1 MNESPDRA
9 PKAGEVVKP
18 GIAGGGSTAPA
29 PAAPRGDGRNRA
41 GLTKAEYDGA
51 KTTLC
56 PGCGHNAIT
65 AAIIQAAYEAAL
77 EPARVAKL
85 SGIGCS
91 SKTPAYF
98 MAHSHGFNAVH
109 GRMPSIATGV
119 RAANRELLLIG
130 VSGDGDTAS
139 IGLGQFCHLVRRN
152 VPVVYVIENNGVYGL
167 TKGQFSA
174 TADIGST
181 MKGGKVNDLMPIDCC
196 AIAIE
201 LGCGFVARS
210 FSGDQKQL
218 RPLLKAAFAHR
229 GTAVLDVISPCVTFA
244 DHEGSTK
251 SYAAVKEHDAPLH
264 DIDYV
269 PYYEDIH
276 VDYEP
281 GTTREVRMPDGSHIV
296 LKKLAEDYDPS
307 SRENALVVL
316 QAARREQKLLTGLFY
331 VDPEQLPFEEEL
343 ALVESPLAA
352 LPLERV
358 RPPRAVLESIME
370 QLRTGKGVTASGGGG
385 R

>member
-1 MNESPDRA
+1 VSETQ
-9 PKAGEVVKP
+9 
-18 GIAGGGSTAPA
+18 TAA
-29 PAAPRGDGRNRA
+29 RNRA
-41 GLTKAEYDGA
+41 GLTRADYDGS

-65 AAIIQAAYEAAL
+65 AGIIQAAFEANL
-77 EPARVAKL
+77 EPHRVAKL

-98 MAHSHGFNAVH
+98 LGHSHGFNAVH

-119 RAANRELLLIG
+119 RMANRDLVLIG

-152 VPVVYVIENNGVYGL
+152 VPVVYIIENNGVYGL

-174 TADIGST
+174 TADVGST
-181 MKGGKVNDLMPIDCC
+181 QKAGTVNELMPIDCC
-196 AIAIE
+196 AIAIQ

-218 RPLLKAAFAHR
+218 RVLLKAAFAHR

-251 SYAAVKEHDAPLH
+251 SYAYVKEHDAPLH
-264 DIDYV
+264 GIDFV
-269 PYYEDIH
+269 PYYEDIT

-281 GTTREVRMPDGSHIV
+281 GTTREVRMPDGSHIY
-296 LKKLAEDYDPS
+296 LKKLDTDYDPTQ
-307 SRENALVVL
+307 RENAMAALHEAERERKLV
-316 QAARREQKLLTGLFY
+316 TGLLY
-331 VDPEQLPFEEEL
+331 VNPEAVPYEDEMK
-343 ALVESPLAA
+343 LVDEPLAR
-352 LPLERV
+352 LPLEVV
-358 RPPRAVLESIME
+358 RPPRAALDKIME
-370 QLRTGKGVTASGGGG
+370 SYRVGSVVAAAGGG
-385 R
+385 

>member
-1 MNESPDRA
+1 MSA
-9 PKAGEVVKP
+9 
-18 GIAGGGSTAPA
+18 T
-29 PAAPRGDGRNRA
+29 PAAPAGQPTNRIGLTRGD
-41 GLTKAEYDGA
+41 YDGS

-65 AAIIQAAYEAAL
+65 GGIIQAAYEAGL
-77 EPARVAKL
+77 EPHRVAKL

-98 MAHSHGFNAVH
+98 LGHSHGFNAVH

-119 RAANRELLLIG
+119 SAANRDLTLIG

-139 IGLGQFCHLVRRN
+139 IGLGQFMHLVRRN
-152 VPVVYVIENNGVYGL
+152 VPVVYIVENNGVYGL

-174 TADIGST
+174 TADVGST
-181 MKGGKVNDLMPIDCC
+181 RKGGEANRMMPVDLC
-196 AIAIE
+196 ALAIE

-244 DHEGSTK
+244 DHEGSSK

-264 DIDYV
+264 DIEYV
-269 PYYEDIH
+269 PYFEDIT

-281 GTTREVRMPDGSHIV
+281 GTTREVQMPDGSHIV
-296 LKKLAEDYDPS
+296 LKKLADDYDPTDPVRAWQAIHEARTELKLVTGLLYVNPS
-307 SRENALVVL
+307 SR
-316 QAARREQKLLTGLFY
+316 
-331 VDPEQLPFEEEL
+331 PFEEEL
-343 ALVESPLAA
+343 ALIEAPLVS

-358 RPPRAVLESIME
+358 RPSREVLAEVMRSYAE
-370 QLRTGKGVTASGGGG
+370 GTVAAAAGGG
-385 R
+385 

>member
-1 MNESPDRA
+1 MSETP
-9 PKAGEVVKP
+9 V
-18 GIAGGGSTAPA
+18 AGGPA
-29 PAAPRGDGRNRA
+29 KNRI
-41 GLTKAEYDGA
+41 GLTRADYDGS

-65 AAIIQAAYEAAL
+65 SAIIQAAYDAAL
-77 EPARVAKL
+77 EPANVAKL

-98 MAHSHGFNAVH
+98 LGHSHGFNAVH

-119 RAANRELLLIG
+119 RVANRELLLIG

-152 VPVVYVIENNGVYGL
+152 VPVVYIIENNGVYGL

-174 TADIGST
+174 TADVGST
-181 MKGGKVNDLMPIDCC
+181 MKGGQANELLPIDCC

-210 FSGDQKQL
+210 FSGDLKQL
-218 RPLLKAAFAHR
+218 RPLLRAAFAHR

-251 SYAAVKEHDAPLH
+251 SYAYVKEHDAPLH
-264 DIDYV
+264 SIDFV
-269 PYYEDIH
+269 PYFEDIQ

-281 GTTREVRMPDGSHIV
+281 GTTREVTMPDGSRLY
-296 LKKLAEDYDPS
+296 LKKLAADYDAT
-307 SRENALVVL
+307 SREHALGAL
-316 QAARREQKLLTGLFY
+316 WESRRERKILTGLLY
-331 VDPEQLPFEEEL
+331 VDPNQTPFEDEL
-343 ALVESPLAA
+343 GLVDTPLAA

-358 RPPRAVLESIME
+358 RPPRQVLEEIME
-370 QLRTGKGVTASGGGG
+370 QLKTGKG
-385 R
+385 

>member
-1 MNESPDRA
+1 MTEISR
-9 PKAGEVVKP
+9 P
-18 GIAGGGSTAPA
+18 GAAAGGPPA
-29 PAAPRGDGRNRA
+29 GANRA
-41 GLTKAEYDGA
+41 GLKRADYDGA

-65 AAIIQAAYEAAL
+65 AAIIQAAYEASL
-77 EPARVAKL
+77 EPHGVAKL

-98 MAHSHGFNAVH
+98 LGQSHSFNAVH
-109 GRMPSIATGV
+109 GRMPTIATGV
-119 RAANRELLLIG
+119 RAANRELLLLG

-139 IGLGQFCHLVRRN
+139 IGLGHFCHLVRRN
-152 VPVVYVIENNGVYGL
+152 VPVVYIIENNGVYGL

-174 TADIGST
+174 TADVGST
-181 MKGGKVNDLMPIDCC
+181 MKRGQVNELMPIDCC
-196 AIAIE
+196 ALAIE

-229 GTAVLDVISPCVTFA
+229 GTAVIDVVSPCVTFA

-251 SYAAVKEHDAPLH
+251 SYAYVKEHDAPLH
-264 DIDYV
+264 GIDFVPYFEDID
-269 PYYEDIH
+269 

-281 GTTREVRMPDGSHIV
+281 GTTREVGMPDGSRI
-296 LKKLAEDYDPS
+296 LLTKLAADYEPT
-307 SRENALVVL
+307 SREHAQRALWE
-316 QAARREQKLLTGLFY
+316 ARAGRKVLTGLLY
-331 VDPEQLPFEEEL
+331 VEPEQTPFEDDL
-343 ALVESPLAA
+343 GLIDAPLAS

-358 RPPRAVLESIME
+358 RPPRSALEEIME
-370 QLRTGKGVTASGGGG
+370 QMKTGRDPSAAEGGG
-385 R
+385 

>member
-1 MNESPDRA
+1 MTLTPANPTET
-9 PKAGEVVKP
+9 GGP
-18 GIAGGGSTAPA
+18 GGN
-29 PAAPRGDGRNRA
+29 RNRV
-41 GLTKAEYDGA
+41 GLTKADYDGS

-65 AAIIQAAYEAAL
+65 GAIIQAAFEFGL
-77 EPARVAKL
+77 EPHRVAKL

-98 MAHSHGFNAVH
+98 LGNSHGFNAVH

-119 RAANRELLLIG
+119 SVANQSLSLIG

-152 VPVVYVIENNGVYGL
+152 VPVVYIIENNGVYGL

-174 TADIGST
+174 TADVGST
-181 MKGGKVNDLMPIDCC
+181 RKGGDINELIPIDCC
-196 AIAIE
+196 ALAIE

-210 FSGDQKQL
+210 FSGDPKQL

-264 DIDYV
+264 DIDYI
-269 PYYEDIH
+269 PYYEDIT
-276 VDYEP
+276 VEYEP

-296 LKKLAEDYDPS
+296 LKKLAEDYDAT
-307 SRENALVVL
+307 SRERAMLTL
-316 QAARREQKLLTGLFY
+316 YEARREQRLVTGLLF
-331 VDPEQLPFEEEL
+331 VDPNQARFQDDLGLHET
-343 ALVESPLAA
+343 PLAH
-352 LPLERV
+352 LTLDQV
-358 RPPRAVLESIME
+358 RPPKSVLDEVME
-370 QLRTGKGVTASGGGG
+370 QLRTGRA
-385 R
+385 

>member
-1 MNESPDRA
+1 MSDA
-9 PKAGEVVKP
+9 TPKATGPV
-18 GIAGGGSTAPA
+18 APA
-29 PAAPRGDGRNRA
+29 RNRI
-41 GLTKAEYDGA
+41 GLTRADYDGA
-51 KTTLC
+51 KSTLC

-65 AAIIQAAYEAAL
+65 AAIIQAAYETGL
-77 EPARVAKL
+77 KPSEVAKL

-98 MAHSHGFNAVH
+98 LGESHGFNAVH

-119 RAANRELLLIG
+119 RVANHKLMLIG

-152 VPVVYVIENNGVYGL
+152 VPVVYIIENNGVYGL

-174 TADIGST
+174 TADVGST
-181 MKGGKVNDLMPIDCC
+181 TKGGSINDLMPIDCC
-196 AIAIE
+196 ALAIE

-244 DHEGSTK
+244 DHEGSSK
-251 SYAAVKEHDAPLH
+251 SYAYVKEHDAPLH
-264 DIDYV
+264 DIEYV
-269 PYYEDIH
+269 PYYEDIT

-281 GTTREVRMPDGSHIV
+281 GTTREVEMPDGSHLF
-296 LKKLAEDYDPS
+296 LKKLAEDYDPT
-307 SRENALVVL
+307 SRERALSVL
-316 QAARREQKLLTGLFY
+316 HASRAEQKLLTGLLY
-331 VDPEQLPFEEEL
+331 AQPSLKPFEDEL
-343 ALVESPLAA
+343 NLVDEALAT
-352 LPLERV
+352 LPQETV
-358 RPPRAVLESIME
+358 RPPKSVLEAVME
-370 QLRTGKGVTASGGGG
+370 QLKTGKGMTAGAGGG
-385 R
+385 

>member
-1 MNESPDRA
+1 MSTPTTPPASP
-9 PKAGEVVKP
+9 V
-18 GIAGGGSTAPA
+18 
-29 PAAPRGDGRNRA
+29 NRV
-41 GLTKAEYDGA
+41 GLTRADYDGA

-65 AAIIQAAYEAAL
+65 GGIIQAAYESGL
-77 EPARVAKL
+77 EPHRVAKL

-98 MAHSHGFNAVH
+98 LGHSHGFNSVH

-119 RAANRELLLIG
+119 HVANKDLLLIG

-139 IGLGQFCHLVRRN
+139 IGIGQFVHLVRRN
-152 VPVVYVIENNGVYGL
+152 VPVVYIIENNGVYGL

-174 TADIGST
+174 TADVGST
-181 MKGGKVNDLMPIDCC
+181 QKSGKANWLQPIDLCTL
-196 AIAIE
+196 AIE

-229 GTAVLDVISPCVTFA
+229 GTAVIDVISPCVTFA
-244 DHEGSTK
+244 DHEGSSK
-251 SYAAVKEHDAPLH
+251 SYAAMKQSDNPLH

-269 PYYEDIH
+269 PYFEDLL

-281 GTTREVRMPDGSHIV
+281 GTTREVRMPDGSHIY
-296 LKKLAEDYDPS
+296 LKKLHHDFDPTNPDAAFAEL
-307 SRENALVVL
+307 RV
-316 QAARREQKLLTGLFY
+316 ARREQKVLTGLLY
-331 VDPEQLPFEEEL
+331 IDPKTRSFDEEL
-343 ALVESPLAA
+343 RLADMPLAH
-352 LPLERV
+352 LTQD
-358 RPPRAVLESIME
+358 
-370 QLRTGKGVTASGGGG
+370 QLRPGKQVLDEVMRAHREGSVAAAAGGG
-385 R
+385 

>member
-1 MNESPDRA
+1 MSTETTP
-9 PKAGEVVKP
+9 P
-18 GIAGGGSTAPA
+18 AGGAPA
-29 PAAPRGDGRNRA
+29 NVNRI
-41 GLTKAEYDGA
+41 GLTRAQYDGS

-65 AAIIQAAYEAAL
+65 SGIIQAAFDAGL
-77 EPARVAKL
+77 EPHRVAKL

-98 MAHSHGFNAVH
+98 LGTSHGFNAVH

-119 RAANRELLLIG
+119 HAANRDLILIG

-139 IGLGQFCHLVRRN
+139 IGMGQFVHLVRRN
-152 VPVVYVIENNGVYGL
+152 VQVVYIVENNGVYGL

-181 MKGGKVNDLMPIDCC
+181 MKGGRANQMMPIDLC
-196 AIAIE
+196 ALAIE

-218 RPLLKAAFAHR
+218 RPLLQAAFAHR

-264 DIDYV
+264 DIEFV
-269 PYYEDIH
+269 PYFEDIT

-281 GTTREVRMPDGSHIV
+281 GTTREVTMPDGSQIY
-296 LKKLAEDYDPS
+296 LKKLKEDYDPTD
-307 SRENALVVL
+307 RE
-316 QAARREQKLLTGLFY
+316 AAFRVIHEAQREQRLITGLLY
-331 VDPEQLPFEEEL
+331 VNPQDESFADEMRMHDEP
-343 ALVESPLAA
+343 LVS
-352 LPLERV
+352 LPLDRV
-358 RPPRAVLESIME
+358 RPPRAVLDEIVE
-370 QLRTGKGVTASGGGG
+370 QLRTGKGAPAAAGGG
-385 R
+385 

>member
-1 MNESPDRA
+1 MTESA
-9 PKAGEVVKP
+9 PLTP
-18 GIAGGGSTAPA
+18 
-29 PAAPRGDGRNRA
+29 RNRA
-41 GLTKAEYDGA
+41 GLARADYDGS

-65 AAIIQAAYEAAL
+65 AAIIQAAFEAAL
-77 EPARVAKL
+77 EPSRVAKL

-98 MAHSHGFNAVH
+98 LGSAHGFNAVH

-119 RAANRELLLIG
+119 RVANRELLLIG

-139 IGLGQFCHLVRRN
+139 IGLGQFCHLIRRN
-152 VPVVYVIENNGVYGL
+152 VPVVYIVENNGVYGL

-174 TADIGST
+174 TADVGST
-181 MKGGKVNDLMPIDCC
+181 TKAGHVNELMPIDLCT
-196 AIAIE
+196 IAIE
-201 LGCGFVARS
+201 LGCSFVARS
-210 FSGDQKQL
+210 FSGDLKQL

-264 DIDYV
+264 DIEFV
-269 PYYEDIH
+269 PYFEDIH

-281 GTTREVRMPDGSHIV
+281 GTTREVEMPDGSHIY
-296 LKKLAEDYDPS
+296 LKKLAADYDPT
-307 SRENALVVL
+307 SREGAMAAL
-316 QAARREQKLLTGLFY
+316 AEARREQKLVTGLLF
-331 VDPEQLPFEEEL
+331 VSPDTRPFEEEL
-343 ALVESPLAA
+343 ALVDTALAR
-352 LPLERV
+352 LPLEQV
-358 RPPRAVLESIME
+358 RPPRAALEAVME
-370 QLRTGKGVTASGGGG
+370 ELKTGRGAAPAAGGG
-385 R
+385 

>member
-1 MNESPDRA
+1 M
-9 PKAGEVVKP
+9 
-18 GIAGGGSTAPA
+18 STATTPPA
-29 PAAPRGDGRNRA
+29 QPVNRL
-41 GLTKAEYDGA
+41 GLSKADYDGS

-65 AAIIQAAYEAAL
+65 SGLIQAAWEAGL
-77 EPARVAKL
+77 EPHRVAKL

-98 MAHSHGFNAVH
+98 LGHSHGFNAVH

-119 RAANRELLLIG
+119 HAANRELLLIG

-152 VPVVYVIENNGVYGL
+152 VPVVYIVENNGVYGL

-181 MKGGKVNDLMPIDCC
+181 QKGGKANLLMPIDLC
-196 AIAIE
+196 AVAIE

-218 RPLLKAAFAHR
+218 RPLLKAAFAHH

-244 DHEGSTK
+244 DHVGSTK

-264 DIDYV
+264 DIEYV
-269 PYYEDIH
+269 PYFEDIT

-281 GTTREVRMPDGSHIV
+281 GTTREVTMPDGSHVI
-296 LKKLAEDYDPS
+296 LKKLAEDYDPTDAGLAIRTLRE
-307 SRENALVVL
+307 SREELKLV
-316 QAARREQKLLTGLFY
+316 TGLLHVNPDTHRF
-331 VDPEQLPFEEEL
+331 DDEMT
-343 ALVESPLAA
+343 LVEQPLAA
-352 LPLERV
+352 LTLDRV
-358 RPPRAVLESIME
+358 RPGKAVLDSIM
-370 QLRTGKGVTASGGGG
+370 ASYREGSAPVGAGGG
-385 R
+385 

>member
-1 MNESPDRA
+1 MSDGT
-9 PKAGEVVKP
+9 PKAG
-18 GIAGGGSTAPA
+18 PA
-29 PAAPRGDGRNRA
+29 PAAPAAGSGARNRV
-41 GLTKAEYDGA
+41 GLTRADYDGS
-51 KTTLC
+51 KSTLC

-65 AAIIQAAYEAAL
+65 AAIIQAAFESGL
-77 EPARVAKL
+77 QPHEVAKL

-98 MAHSHGFNAVH
+98 LGHSHGFNAVH

-119 RAANRELLLIG
+119 RVANQKLLLIG
-130 VSGDGDTAS
+130 ISGDGDTAS
-139 IGLGQFCHLVRRN
+139 IGLGQFCHMVRRN
-152 VPVVYVIENNGVYGL
+152 VPVVYIIENNGVYGL

-174 TADIGST
+174 TADVGST
-181 MKGGKVNDLMPIDCC
+181 TKGGSVNELMPVDCC

-244 DHEGSTK
+244 DHEGSSK
-251 SYAAVKEHDAPLH
+251 SYAYVKEHDAPLH
-264 DIDYV
+264 DIEYV
-269 PYYEDIH
+269 PYYEDIT

-281 GTTREVRMPDGSHIV
+281 GTTRDVEMPDGSHIL
-296 LKKLAEDYDPS
+296 LKKLSADYDPT
-307 SRENALVVL
+307 SRERAQEVIHE
-316 QAARREQKLLTGLFY
+316 ARREQKLVTGLLY
-331 VDPEQLPFEEEL
+331 ADPGLKPFEEEL
-343 ALVESPLAA
+343 NLVEAPLAT

-358 RPPRAVLESIME
+358 RPPKSVLEAVMD
-370 QLRTGKGVTASGGGG
+370 QLRTGRGLSAPAGG
-385 R
+385 

>member
-1 MNESPDRA
+1 MSERSTPT
-9 PKAGEVVKP
+9 AGPSAK
-18 GIAGGGSTAPA
+18 
-29 PAAPRGDGRNRA
+29 NRI
-41 GLTKAEYDGA
+41 GLTRADYDGS

-65 AAIIQAAYEAAL
+65 GGLIQAAFEAGL
-77 EPARVAKL
+77 EPSRVAKL

-98 MAHSHGFNAVH
+98 LGHSHGFNAVH

-119 RAANRELLLIG
+119 RAANHELLLIG

-152 VPVVYVIENNGVYGL
+152 VPVVYIIENNGVYGL

-174 TADIGST
+174 TADVGST
-181 MKGGKVNDLMPIDCC
+181 MKGGQVNDLMPIDCC
-196 AIAIE
+196 AIAIQ

-229 GTAVLDVISPCVTFA
+229 GTAVIDVISPCVTFA

-251 SYAAVKEHDAPLH
+251 SYAAVKQTDAPLH
-264 DIDYV
+264 DIDFV

-281 GTTREVRMPDGSHIV
+281 GTTREVTMPDGSHIV
-296 LKKLAEDYDPS
+296 LKKLAADYDPT
-307 SRENALVVL
+307 SRDGAMAALEEG
-316 QAARREQKLLTGLFY
+316 RRERRLITGLLY
-331 VDPEQLPFEEEL
+331 VNPGTMAFEDEL
-343 ALVESPLAA
+343 RLVDEPLAT
-352 LPLERV
+352 LPLDRV
-358 RPPRAVLESIME
+358 RPPKRVLDEVME
-370 QLRTGKGVTASGGGG
+370 QLRTGKGLSAPSGGG
-385 R
+385 